1 MKKCCR
7 VRGVLLSGRGVGLFR
22 TAFSHINSSG
32 KNQLWAQR
40 HLHIDSLLVSTS
52 RDSRYWFYCK
62 FDATLNHGWEHAPN
76 LTADVTIV
84 GVVHGRGVL
93 QYAFSSAEILK
104 LKLKNYQNH
113 LWQKIIRW
121 CAETTG
127 PITVKS
133 EWNHWV
139 SLFLFLWMLI

>member
-1 MKKCCR
+1 MR
-7 VRGVLLSGRGVGLFR
+7 IW
-22 TAFSHINSSG
+22 T
-32 KNQLWAQR
+32 
-40 HLHIDSLLVSTS
+40 T
-52 RDSRYWFYCK
+52 
-62 FDATLNHGWEHAPN
+62 GWEHAPN

-93 QYAFSSAEILK
+93 QYAFFSAEI

-113 LWQKIIRW
+113 LWQKIGSL

-133 EWNHWV
+133 EWNHCV
-139 SLFLFLWMLI
+139 SLFLFLWLLI